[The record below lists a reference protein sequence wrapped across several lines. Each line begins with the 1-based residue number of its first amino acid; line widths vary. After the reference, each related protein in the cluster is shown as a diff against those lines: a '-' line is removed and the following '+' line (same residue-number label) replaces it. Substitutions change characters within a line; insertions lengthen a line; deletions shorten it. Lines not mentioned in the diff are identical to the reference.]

1 MQTKSAIDIEN
12 VERTVNSG
20 GMDGLTTGCTTWW
33 SGSTTVCAAGA
44 AARVRWAAAAAAAWC
59 GARPDDEDDDVDM
72 PTYGVWCACLRGS
85 VAASSSCSY
94 TRQHIDVK
102 NVFYVFYLWKT
113 LAKFRAAS
121 RLTRS
126 TFKITATKQAH
137 DFLLHVEWMNGI
149 FRVALK
155 AISWASGVELNYT
168 KKR

>member
-12 VERTVNSG
+12 VECTVNSG

-102 NVFYVFYLWKT
+102 NVFTFFIFPTFLTFFNVFYFCLRFYNK
-113 LAKFRAAS
+113 KRC
-121 RLTRS
+121 RLCS
-126 TFKITATKQAH
+126 
-137 DFLLHVEWMNGI
+137 
-149 FRVALK
+149 
-155 AISWASGVELNYT
+155 VELHSYCFLT
-168 KKR
+168 IKPTL